1 MMLELISVLVVS
13 CLQLVLLY
21 CDFAMLEVLILCR
34 FIYFWG
40 DLPAPLHPS
49 GEELACH
56 CRRHRFNL
64 WVRKI
69 SWRRKWKP
77 SPVFLPGKSHGR
89 RSLAGYSPWD
99 CRRVGYYLVNKQ
111 QHLLL
116 KYRERSLWVFACLW
130 SLFSI
135 SHSVFFLPH
144 EGQSIWM

>member
-1 MMLELISVLVVS
+1 MLYDAWIDLCFSGFLLATSSVILWLCYAWGFNFMS
-13 CLQLVLLY
+13 FYLLLRGPPCCL
-21 CDFAMLEVLILCR
+21 
-34 FIYFWG
+34 
-40 DLPAPLHPS
+40 S

-64 WVRKI
+64 WVKKI

-77 SPVFLPGKSHGR
+77 SPLFLPGKSHGR
-89 RSLAGYSPWD
+89 RSLVGYSPWH
-99 CRRVGYYLVNKQ
+99 CRRVGIYLVSKQ

-116 KYRERSLWVFACLW
+116 KYRKTSLWVFACLW

-135 SHSVFFLPH
+135 SLSVFFLPH